1 MPEKQLKVKMLGG
14 FSLSYGDKELVV
26 DRSSVS
32 KTTQL
37 LEMVLLCAEEGIAK
51 TSLIDGLYGREDVEN
66 KNGSLNN
73 TLFRLRRQ
81 LAVAGL
87 PESSYI
93 TIQKG
98 ICQWDPQIPVEV
110 DCVRFEKTVLEGQ
123 KETDR
128 ETQMKTF
135 IRACDLYTGEFL
147 PDMIGEDWA
156 TVRNIHYRNLYFSCL
171 EELCGWLKEKEE
183 FEELYRLTTAASTI
197 YPFEEWQ
204 IWRIDSLIAMARYQE
219 AMDIY
224 QETSRMF
231 FDELSLPPSPQM
243 LERFRFMSERISQSA
258 GAIEDIKQGLIERE
272 RTKGAYFCSFPS
284 FVDIYH
290 VISRMMERNGT
301 SVYIMLCTL
310 RSSKGPV
317 LRENDRSR
325 EVSEALMEAIRKSL
339 RRGDFYTRYNI

>member
-98 ICQWDPQIPVEV
+98 ICQ
-110 DCVRFEKTVLEGQ
+110 
-123 KETDR
+123 
-128 ETQMKTF
+128 
-135 IRACDLYTGEFL
+135 
-147 PDMIGEDWA
+147 
-156 TVRNIHYRNLYFSCL
+156 
-171 EELCGWLKEKEE
+171 
-183 FEELYRLTTAASTI
+183 
-197 YPFEEWQ
+197 
-204 IWRIDSLIAMARYQE
+204 
-219 AMDIY
+219 
-224 QETSRMF
+224 
-231 FDELSLPPSPQM
+231 
-243 LERFRFMSERISQSA
+243 
-258 GAIEDIKQGLIERE
+258 
-272 RTKGAYFCSFPS
+272 
-284 FVDIYH
+284 
-290 VISRMMERNGT
+290 
-301 SVYIMLCTL
+301 
-310 RSSKGPV
+310 
-317 LRENDRSR
+317 
-325 EVSEALMEAIRKSL
+325 
-339 RRGDFYTRYNI
+339 